1 MKEKEKVHLLKVH
14 RVACGLTMK
23 ELGEIMNVPTS
34 QIQRIEERIASPRI
48 NLVYSLCRYFEKESP
63 KSVRPI
69 RMEDFLF

>member
-1 MKEKEKVHLLKVH
+1 MKGKEKVHLLKVH
-14 RVACGLTMK
+14 RAACGLTMK

-63 KSVRPI
+63 RSVRSI
-69 RMEDFLF
+69 KTEDFLF